1 MSVTAASRGVPI
13 VLQDAQTTGNGLVIA
28 IPATFNRHRIYVKG
42 HSTISA
48 GAVQPETASDPAY
61 TGTWAPLG
69 AAPITVGDGTE
80 VVYEFEGP
88 ILFLRGRISTDITG
102 SGGSVTVTYIGQ

>member
-28 IPATFNRHRIYVKG
+28 IPATFNRHRVYVKG

-48 GAVQPETASDPAY
+48 GAIQPESASAFDYA
-61 TGTWAPLG
+61 GTWAPLG
-69 AAPITVGDGTE
+69 SPITVRDGTE
-80 VVYEFEGP
+80 LVYEFEGP
-88 ILFLRGRISTDITG
+88 IPFFRARISTDIT
-102 SGGSVTVTYIGQ
+102 